1 MSKILSIV
9 ETAYRGTL
17 EEQDDT
23 ILWLSH
29 AVKNAGADISVML
42 RGNAVN
48 YAIKGQDASGL
59 TFGDLKQA
67 HGPRI
72 DRDVEAMIAKGIQ
85 IYLVQE
91 DARDRGLIDAEFV
104 QGIER
109 VSRRDLPRMLDRF
122 DQIWHW

>member
-29 AVKNAGADISVML
+29 AVKNAGADISVLL

-59 TFGDLKQA
+59 TFGDVKQQN
-67 HGPRI
+67 GPKI

-85 IYLVQE
+85 VYLVQE
-91 DARDRGLIDAEFV
+91 DARDRGLLDAEFV

-109 VSRRDLPRMLDRF
+109 VSKRDLPRMLDRF

>member
-29 AVKNAGADISVML
+29 AVKNAGADISVLL

-48 YAIKGQDASGL
+48 YATKGQDASGL
-59 TFGDLKQA
+59 TFGDMTQQ

-72 DRDVEAMIAKGIQ
+72 DRDIEAMIAKGIQ
-85 IYLVQE
+85 VFLVQE
-91 DARDRGLIDAEFV
+91 DARDRGLLDAEFV
-104 QGIER
+104 QGVEK
-109 VSRRDLPRMLDRF
+109 VSKTELPRMLNRY

>member
-9 ETAYRGTL
+9 ESAYRGTI

-23 ILWLSH
+23 ILWFSH
-29 AVKNAGADISVML
+29 AVKNAGANITVLL

-48 YAIKGQDASGL
+48 YAIKGQDAAGL
-59 TFGDLKQA
+59 IFGDVKQQ

-72 DRDVEAMIAKGIQ
+72 DRDLEAMIAKGIQ
-85 IYLVQE
+85 VYMVQE
-91 DARDRGLIDAEFV
+91 DARDRGLLEADFV
-104 QGIER
+104 QGVER
-109 VSRRDLPRMLDRF
+109 VSKRELPRMLDRY

>member
-9 ETAYRGTL
+9 ESAYRGTI

-23 ILWLSH
+23 ILWFSH
-29 AVKNAGADISVML
+29 AVKNAGANISVLL

-59 TFGDLKQA
+59 TFGNARQE

-72 DRDVEAMIAKGIQ
+72 DRDLEAMIAKGIQ
-85 IYLVQE
+85 VYMVQE
-91 DARDRGLIDAEFV
+91 DARDRGLLEADFV
-104 QGIER
+104 QGVER
-109 VSRRDLPRMLDRF
+109 VSKKELPRMLDRY

>member
-9 ETAYRGTL
+9 ESAYRGTL

-29 AVKNAGADISVML
+29 AVKNAGADISVLL

-48 YAIKGQDASGL
+48 YAIKGQDAAGL
-59 TFGDLKQA
+59 TFGDVKQE

-72 DRDVEAMIAKGIQ
+72 DRDLEAMIAKGIQ
-85 IYLVQE
+85 VYMVQE
-91 DARDRGLIDAEFV
+91 DARDRGLLEADFV
-104 QGIER
+104 QGVER
-109 VSRRDLPRMLDRF
+109 VSKRELPRMLDRY